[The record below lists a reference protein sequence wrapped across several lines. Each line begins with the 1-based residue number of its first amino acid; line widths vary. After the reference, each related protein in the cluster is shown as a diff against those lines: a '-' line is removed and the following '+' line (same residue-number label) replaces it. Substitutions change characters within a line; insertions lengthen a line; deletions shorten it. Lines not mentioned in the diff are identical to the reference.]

1 MKRFKLFFHF
11 VAAAAI
17 AMSVA
22 LFSTAAY
29 AQTDLSG
36 FNGGLT
42 KLVSCTNVPA
52 QSGSVGGFRVQNIGW
67 FVQEP
72 AAHLATV
79 DAYVIPAEFHPKD
92 ADEVVAY
99 LQSVGLTNFALDI
112 SRGQDVRIVDGEP
125 VTVSDVSKWCF

>member
-1 MKRFKLFFHF
+1 MKIFTSIAL
-11 VAAAAI
+11 AA
-17 AMSVA
+17 A
-22 LFSTAAY
+22 LFSTAAV

-79 DAYVIPAEFHPKD
+79 DAIVIPAEFHPKD

>member
-52 QSGSVGGFRVQNIGW
+52 PSGSVGGFYINGIGW

-92 ADEVVAY
+92 AEEVVAY
-99 LQSVGLTNFALDI
+99 LQGVGLTNFELDI
-112 SRGQDVRIVDGEP
+112 SRGQDVRIVNGKQ
-125 VTVSDVSKWCF
+125 VTVSDVAKWCF

>member
-1 MKRFKLFFHF
+1 MKIITSIAL
-11 VAAAAI
+11 AAA
-17 AMSVA
+17 M
-22 LFSTAAY
+22 FSTAAH

-112 SRGQDVRIVDGEP
+112 GKNSRPNFDEDGNSIPEANEQDG
-125 VTVSDVSKWCF
+125 WCRG

>member
-1 MKRFKLFFHF
+1 MKIITSIAL
-11 VAAAAI
+11 AAA
-17 AMSVA
+17 M
-22 LFSTAAY
+22 FSTAAH
-29 AQTDLSG
+29 AETDLSR

-79 DAYVIPAEFHPKD
+79 NAYVIPAEFHPKD

-99 LQSVGLTNFALDI
+99 LQSVGLTNFKLDI
-112 SRGQDVRIVDGEP
+112 GTNSRLIEGLDDDGE
-125 VTVSDVSKWCF
+125 TIFTNSNEQDGWCRG

>member
-1 MKRFKLFFHF
+1 MKIFTSIAL
-11 VAAAAI
+11 AAA
-17 AMSVA
+17 M
-22 LFSTAAY
+22 FSTAAH

-112 SRGQDVRIVDGEP
+112 GTNSRLVEGVDEDGE
-125 VTVSDVSKWCF
+125 TVFTNSNEQDGWCRG

>member
-1 MKRFKLFFHF
+1 MKILTSIAL
-11 VAAAAI
+11 VA
-17 AMSVA
+17 A
-22 LFSTAAY
+22 LFSTAAH
-29 AQTDLSG
+29 AETDLSG

-42 KLVSCTNVPA
+42 KLVQCTNVPA

-79 DAYVIPAEFHPKD
+79 DAIVVPAEFHPKD

-112 SRGQDVRIVDGEP
+112 GTNSRLIEGVNEDGE
-125 VTVSDVSKWCF
+125 TVFTNSNEQDGWCRG

>member
-1 MKRFKLFFHF
+1 MKILTSIAL
-11 VAAAAI
+11 AA
-17 AMSVA
+17 A
-22 LFSTAAY
+22 LFSTSAHAEI
-29 AQTDLSG
+29 DLSG

-52 QSGSVGGFRVQNIGW
+52 QSGSVGGFYINGIGW

-79 DAYVIPAEFHPKD
+79 DAIVIPAEFHPKD

-112 SRGQDVRIVDGEP
+112 SRGQDVRIIDGKP